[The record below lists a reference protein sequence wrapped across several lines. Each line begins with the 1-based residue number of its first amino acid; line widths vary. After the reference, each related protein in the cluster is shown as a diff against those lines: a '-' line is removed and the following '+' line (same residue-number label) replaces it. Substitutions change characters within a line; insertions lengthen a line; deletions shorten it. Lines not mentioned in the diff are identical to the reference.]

1 MLELCEGKLP
11 IHDVN
16 VNAYV
21 QMLFWKMQEKQYYVD
36 TIFADFGQY

>member
-16 VNAYV
+16 VNAYANV
-21 QMLFWKMQEKQYYVD
+21 ILKNARK
-36 TIFADFGQY
+36 A